1 MRSRVTFSKTAEL
14 VDRWGLRPYLLKL
27 YEYIYYPSKAARYD
41 LDVLKDYRSFRKQYV
56 NILNEGDSR
65 QAGTKR
71 FLIVSLSPFYYRLKL
86 EIILARTM
94 HLRGYQPIFL
104 THKSLWV
111 PNYPALYFKSAR
123 FGTTL
128 FLEDYRQLSPAA
140 RKEVHHVTQRI
151 LADLPTIEEL
161 RDFRYRDV
169 WVGEHILSSL
179 SRTLHRGRIDITQ
192 PQATAFLRRILPAI
206 MENVWVAEIL
216 LDAIR
221 PDVVLFNDKGYA
233 NYGPIHDVCL
243 ARGINTLQFTWA
255 LEDDALILKRC
266 TPETRRIHPN
276 SLSPESWAWAQRMPW
291 TVQRD
296 QELQQYF
303 RDLYSGRWFMTRR
316 NQYGKKIKGRQEV
329 QSQLGLDPTK
339 KTVVVF
345 SHILWDANLFF
356 GEDLFSDFGEWLLE
370 TVRAAYANSAVN
382 WIIKLHPGN
391 IWKRIQENWNDDLD
405 EVNLIQSQLG
415 PLPTHVKLMYPDTDI
430 NTFSL
435 FDVADY
441 AITVRGTIGV
451 EMSCFGIPV
460 FTAGTGRY
468 SGLGFTID
476 SASREEYLAKLSHIQ
491 DYPRLTP
498 YQIELAK
505 RYAYTLFI
513 LRPWRFQ
520 TMKSIYMPVEQ
531 ANHPLSWNL
540 VINARSCSEIAQAP
554 DLQAF
559 ADWAE
564 DNDRLDYLS
573 VTPEVE

>member
-1 MRSRVTFSKTAEL
+1 MPYRMTFSKTAEL
-14 VDRWGLRPYLLKL
+14 LDNWGLRPYFVKL
-27 YEYIYYPSKAARYD
+27 REYLYHPGRAAHYD
-41 LDVLKDYRSFRKQYV
+41 LDILRDYRSFRKQYA
-56 NILNEGDSR
+56 NILNEVDSR
-65 QAGTKR
+65 QCYTKR
-71 FLIVSLSPFYYRLKL
+71 FLVVSLSPFCYRLKL
-86 EIILARTM
+86 EILLARAM
-94 HLRGYQPIFL
+94 QLRGYQPFFL
-104 THKSLWV
+104 TRKSLWV

-123 FGTTL
+123 FGKTL
-128 FLEDYRQLSPAA
+128 FLEDYQQLSPAA
-140 RKEVHHVTQRI
+140 RKEINQVCHRI
-151 LADLPTIEEL
+151 LTDSPTAEEL
-161 RDFRYRDV
+161 RDFKYRGV
-169 WVGEHILSSL
+169 QVGEHLLSSL
-179 SRTLHRGRIDITQ
+179 SRTLHRGRIDLTQ
-192 PQATAFLRRILPAI
+192 PQAAAFLRRVLPAT
-206 MENVWVAEIL
+206 MENVWAAEAL

-221 PDVVLFNDKGYA
+221 PDVVLFNDKGYV

-243 ARGINTLQFTWA
+243 VQGINTIQFTWA

-291 TVQRD
+291 TTQRD
-296 QELQQYF
+296 EELQRYF
-303 RDLYSGRWFMTRR
+303 RDLYGGRWFMSRR
-316 NQYGKKIKGRQEV
+316 NQYGKVIKSRQEV
-329 QSQLGLDPTK
+329 QAQLGLDPNK
-339 KTVVVF
+339 KTVVIF

-356 GEDLFSDFGEWLLE
+356 GEDLFGDFGEWLVE
-370 TVRAAYANSAVN
+370 TVRVAYRNSAVN
-382 WIIKLHPGN
+382 WVIKLHPGN
-391 IWKRIQENWNDDLD
+391 VWKRIQENWNDDLD
-405 EVNLIQSQLG
+405 EVSLIQSRLG
-415 PLPTHVKLMYPDTDI
+415 PLPVHVKLMYPDTDI

-476 SASREEYLAKLSHIQ
+476 SSSREDYLAKLAHIQ

-498 YQIELAK
+498 QQTELAK

-554 DLQAF
+554 DLQGF

-564 DNDRLDYLS
+564 NSSQIDFL
-573 VTPEVE
+573 TPHI